1 MGPLWSLWALLT
13 ASPVS
18 PVSQWVPSSGLY
30 PLTQA
35 SPGRP
40 VSSLECSATV
50 SDGSGTHWS
59 HSAEM
64 ILVTNRNT
72 LLLVTLVPRSQS
84 ALSQGDPR
92 VRSPQSE
99 A

>member
-1 MGPLWSLWALLT
+1 MGPLWSLWALLV
-13 ASPVS
+13 ASPAF
-18 PVSQWVPSSGLY
+18 PVSQWVPASFLY

-50 SDGSGTHWS
+50 SVGSGTHWS

-72 LLLVTLVPRSQS
+72 LLPVTLGPDRS
-84 ALSQGDPR
+84 
-92 VRSPQSE
+92 
-99 A
+99 

>member
-1 MGPLWSLWALLT
+1 MGPLWSLWALLA
-13 ASPVS
+13 ASPAS
-18 PVSQWVPSSGLY
+18 PVSQWVPSSCLY

-40 VSSLECSATV
+40 VSSLERPATV

-64 ILVTNRNT
+64 ILVADRNT
-72 LLLVTLVPRSQS
+72 LLPTSHPGSQVPASSVPGRPLGQEP
-84 ALSQGDPR
+84 A
-92 VRSPQSE
+92 E
-99 A
+99 